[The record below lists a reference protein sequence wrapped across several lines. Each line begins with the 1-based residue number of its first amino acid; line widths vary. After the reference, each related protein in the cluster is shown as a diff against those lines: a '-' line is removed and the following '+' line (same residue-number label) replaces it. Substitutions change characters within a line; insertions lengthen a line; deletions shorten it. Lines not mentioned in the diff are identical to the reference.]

1 MTARPAYLVI
11 LLALLLPP
19 AYHLLAYDGRG
30 GLLPYQLGLA
40 ATSLIAYGMLVAVG
54 VHALIQFVRTFWSR
68 SKHSYSRFDLA
79 IRITVIAAVFVI
91 PAIHS
96 DRIDLEWTSESLAKT
111 VKFDLD
117 GYRYSVPA
125 RYLYRV
131 WSKGRITSSIELVAL
146 YPDFQGKA
154 IENRQEFES
163 VKDGQG
169 KRVQIDL
176 TIRTKPHPDFLGRY
190 GDFTNK
196 AIFLQHTLALYAE
209 SGLTR
214 PINVV
219 HGLDYYGKRHTSELY
234 VATNHPEHIY
244 YTCNED
250 RGPGYY
256 PSCKTEYP
264 YRGNVVIKY
273 RFRKTYLSDW
283 PSIHSHVQALLK
295 QIDSQS

>member
-1 MTARPAYLVI
+1 MRPRHAYPLI

-30 GLLPYQLGLA
+30 GLLPYRLALA
-40 ATSLIAYGMLVAVG
+40 ATYLISYGILVSVG
-54 VHALIQFVRTFWSR
+54 VHALVQFVRTFR
-68 SKHSYSRFDLA
+68 SHAKRSYSRIDLA
-79 IRITVIAAVFVI
+79 IRITVIAAVLVI
-91 PAIHS
+91 PAIHG
-96 DRIDLEWTSESLAKT
+96 DRIDLKWTGEDLAKT
-111 VKFDLD
+111 VKLDLD
-117 GYRYSVPA
+117 RYRYTVPA

-131 WSKGRITSSIELVAL
+131 WSEGSETSSIQLVAL

-176 TIRTKPHPDFLGRY
+176 TIRPKPHPNFLGRY

-196 AIFLQHTLALYAE
+196 AIYLQHTLALYAE
-209 SGLTR
+209 KGLAH

-219 HGLDYYGKRHTSELY
+219 HGLDYYGKRYESELY
-234 VATNHPEHIY
+234 VATNHPQHIY
-244 YTCNED
+244 YICNED
-250 RGPGYY
+250 KGPGYF
-256 PSCKTEYP
+256 PSCGTEYP
-264 YRGNVVIKY
+264 YRGNVVITY